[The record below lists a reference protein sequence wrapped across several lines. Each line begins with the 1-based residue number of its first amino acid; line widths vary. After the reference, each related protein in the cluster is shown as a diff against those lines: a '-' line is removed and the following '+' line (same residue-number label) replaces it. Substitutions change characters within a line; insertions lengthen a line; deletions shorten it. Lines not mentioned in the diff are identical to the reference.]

1 MTLGIYLCIYT
12 GLFIFLAGCV
22 RRVIQYARTPIHLR
36 WELYPVPHEEPGRAA
51 HGGSYFEGSDWWTQP
66 RHFNFSGELR
76 AMVPEIVF
84 LKGLWEFNRKLWY
97 ASFLFHFGLYCTIAS
112 LVLVI
117 AQVIMSA
124 AVAGWAGSFGALA
137 LAVLYRLAGY
147 AALVLTV
154 AGAVRLLWRRL
165 TDPELKNFTSPAD
178 IFNLAW
184 FFLTYCVLGAAYF
197 SRPASV
203 TEIARGLLTFDLA
216 VQVTPLLGLG
226 LVLACALVAYIPF
239 THMAHFIA
247 KYFAY
252 HAVRWDDR
260 TNPRG
265 GRIEAAVAGYLAYKP
280 NWSAAH
286 VGATGDR
293 TWAEIAT
300 TNPAL
305 APPAAPR
312 SDAVPQEVRR

>member
-1 MTLGIYLCIYT
+1 MTLGIYLCIYI
-12 GLFIFLAGCV
+12 GFVIFLAGCI
-22 RRVIQYARTPIHLR
+22 RRVVQYARTPVHLR
-36 WELYPVPHEEPGRAA
+36 WELYPVPHEEPGRVA
-51 HGGSYFEGSDWWTQP
+51 HGGSYFESSDWWTHP
-66 RHFNFSGELR
+66 RHFNLSGELR

-97 ASFLFHFGLYCTIAS
+97 PSFLFHFGLYCTIAS
-112 LVLVI
+112 VALVI
-117 AQVIMSA
+117 AQAIMSA
-124 AVAGWAGSFGALA
+124 IVAGWAGGIGGHTVSALYH
-137 LAVLYRLAGY
+137 VTGY
-147 AALVLTV
+147 AALVLTL
-154 AGAVRLLWRRL
+154 AGAVRLLWRRV

-178 IFNLAW
+178 IFNLA
-184 FFLTYCVLGAAYF
+184 FFILTYCLLGAGYF
-197 SRPASV
+197 SRPSSV
-203 TEIARGLLTFDLA
+203 TEITGGLLRFDLT
-216 VQVTPLLGLG
+216 VQVSPLLGLG

-247 KYFAY
+247 KYFTY

-260 TNPRG
+260 INPRG

-286 VGATGDR
+286 MGATGEK

-305 APPAAPR
+305 APPAPAASR
-312 SDAVPQEVRR
+312 SSQEVRR